1 MAMEDAVV
9 LGKAVRDLGVTA
21 EALDAY
27 EELRRPRVE
36 QNIANSARMTAAR
49 TSGTTT
55 RPAPGPEIDIEAQLD
70 WRRPV

>member
-1 MAMEDAVV
+1 V

-27 EELRRPRVE
+27 EALRRPRVE

-49 TSGTTT
+49 TSGTT
-55 RPAPGPEIDIEAQLD
+55 RPAPAPEIDIAAQLD
-70 WRRPV
+70 WGTPV